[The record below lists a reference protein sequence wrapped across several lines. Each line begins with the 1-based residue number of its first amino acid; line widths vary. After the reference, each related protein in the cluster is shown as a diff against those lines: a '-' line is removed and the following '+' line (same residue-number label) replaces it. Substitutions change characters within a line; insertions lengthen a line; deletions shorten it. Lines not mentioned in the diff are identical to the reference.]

1 MEIKKGLE
9 DVYVKETEITYI
21 DGELGRLYYRGY
33 SIYDLAEFS
42 NFEET
47 SYLIL
52 YGKLPNREELD
63 WFQSKLKEERQLPES
78 TIKFLK
84 DVRKD
89 ASPMDILRTVVSLL
103 GIEDNKNDEPLDVKG
118 IKLIA
123 KFPTIISYYARLR
136 KGLEIVDPDPR
147 LSHAENFLYMLTGEK
162 PDEIKSKTMD
172 VVLILHIDHE
182 MNASTFASLVVAS
195 TLSDIYSSIVAGISA
210 LKGPL
215 HGGANYEALKMFKEI
230 GSPDKVSDYILQRL
244 SNKQRLMG
252 FGHRVYKTYDPRA
265 RILKQYA
272 KTLAEKEGGE
282 IQTLYTIAE
291 KVEDIGVKYLGPKGI
306 YPNVDFFSSIVFS
319 SLGFEPD
326 FFPAVFASA
335 RVVGWVSHIIEYIRD
350 NKIIRPKA
358 YYKGEVGKKYI
369 PIDSR

>member
-42 NFEET
+42 NFEEV

-52 YGKLPNREELD
+52 YGKLPNREELN
-63 WFQSKLKEERQLPES
+63 WFQEKLREERYLPDFI
-78 TIKFLK
+78 IKFLRE
-84 DVRKD
+84 VRKD
-89 ASPMDILRTVVSLL
+89 AQPMDILRTAVSLL
-103 GIEDNKNDEPLDVKG
+103 GIEDSKNDERTDIRG
-118 IKLIA
+118 IKLIS
-123 KFPTIISYYARLR
+123 KFPTIVANYARLR
-136 KGLEIVDPDPR
+136 KGLDIIEPDPK
-147 LSHAENFLYMLTGEK
+147 LSHSENFLYMLYGDR
-162 PDEIKSKTMD
+162 PNEIKSKAMD
-172 VVLILHIDHE
+172 VTLILHIDHE

-195 TLSDIYSSIVAGISA
+195 TLSDLYSSIVAGISA

-230 GSPDKVSDYILQRL
+230 GSPEKVNDYILNRL
-244 SNKQRLMG
+244 SNKQRIMG

-272 KTLAEKEGGE
+272 KLLAEKEGGE
-282 IQTLYTIAE
+282 IYTLYQIAE
-291 KVEDIGVKYLGPKGI
+291 KVEEIGIKYLGPKGI
-306 YPNVDFFSSIVFS
+306 YPNVDFFSSIVFY

-335 RVVGWVSHIIEYIRD
+335 RVVGWVAHIMEYIKD

-358 YYKGEVGKKYI
+358 YYKGEIGKKYI